1 MADNSNTS
9 PLAPA
14 SPVQNNATGLAGAT
28 MQQGSA
34 LAMAGQP
41 VPASQPVAASQPGL
55 TAQSAPPEQARESLP
70 AYSNQRAAIVAQPVM
85 DIPQPNTSTG
95 QVVAQPGQSSGEQT
109 VVSGQQPSQAL
120 QPKHAQQQT
129 QPAQPAQPA
138 AQAPNIPE
146 LAPVGPSFFGYKAP
160 KWASDFEHVRSNQ
173 GKGSEHD
180 SDTWLVTMIDR
191 LLKKHSL

>member
-1 MADNSNTS
+1 MADNLNQS

-14 SPVQNNATGLAGAT
+14 SPSQDIGAVQGGAAV
-28 MQQGSA
+28 QQGSEPA
-34 LAMAGQP
+34 AAGQAVP
-41 VPASQPVAASQPGL
+41 VGQPAVPEPV
-55 TAQSAPPEQARESLP
+55 RESLP
-70 AYSNQRAAIVAQPVM
+70 VYSNQKSGIVAQPEGG
-85 DIPQPNTSTG
+85 IQQPTTTPSQQSG
-95 QVVAQPGQSSGEQT
+95 GLPVAPGAQPAGNGQ
-109 VVSGQQPSQAL
+109 
-120 QPKHAQQQT
+120 

-160 KWASDFEHVRSNQ
+160 KWASDFEHVRSKQ

>member
-1 MADNSNTS
+1 MADNLNQS

-14 SPVQNNATGLAGAT
+14 SPVQDTAAGQGGAA

-41 VPASQPVAASQPGL
+41 VASSQPVTASQPGL
-55 TAQSAPPEQARESLP
+55 AVQSAIPEQARESLP
-70 AYSNQRAAIVAQPVM
+70 AYSNQRAAIVAQ
-85 DIPQPNTSTG
+85 SEG
-95 QVVAQPGQSSGEQT
+95 GS
-109 VVSGQQPSQAL
+109 QQPITALNQQSGGQPVASGGQPASQA
-120 QPKHAQQQT
+120 H
-129 QPAQPAQPA
+129 QPAQPTQPA

-160 KWASDFEHVRSNQ
+160 KWASDFEHVRSKQ